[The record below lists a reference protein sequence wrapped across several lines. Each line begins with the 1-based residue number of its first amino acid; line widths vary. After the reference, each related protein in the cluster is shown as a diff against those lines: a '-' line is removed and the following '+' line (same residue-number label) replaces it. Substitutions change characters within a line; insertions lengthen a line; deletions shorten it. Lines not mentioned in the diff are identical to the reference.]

1 VAHETSSY
9 PEITLNEIYTVL
21 GSDFPQIKTEHL
33 ELIQE
38 LEESIEIE
46 NCYAIPQ
53 NVSRVMELID
63 SGHKVFLISDMY
75 LSQVVI
81 MKILENF

>member
-1 VAHETSSY
+1 MRHHL
-9 PEITLNEIYTVL
+9 ILRLLNEIYTAL

-53 NVSRVMELID
+53 NVSRVMEL
-63 SGHKVFLISDMY
+63 LIQDTKS
-75 LSQVVI
+75 
-81 MKILENF
+81 F